1 MHRHRTILPAGKP
14 EHVVAATFDRPRPD
28 ERAAARTW
36 LWVCRDDIRYL
47 QPDDRLHE
55 VAVATTAAD
64 LTGVTAALLIAGLGL
79 FILPRRRRK
88 AREEFREKTEALRER
103 LGEVVERQFE
113 TEIDRSVGR
122 MREAIAPYSR
132 FVRTE
137 HARMTRARSAL
148 AEITA
153 EVESL
158 RAETGAPGV
167 DSS

>member
-1 MHRHRTILPAGKP
+1 LP
-14 EHVVAATFDRPRPD
+14 
-28 ERAAARTW
+28 
-36 LWVCRDDIRYL
+36 WVYRDDVRYL

-103 LGEVVERQFE
+103 LGEVVKRQFE

-122 MREAIAPYSR
+122 MREAIAPTPAS
-132 FVRTE
+132 
-137 HARMTRARSAL
+137 SAPSTP
-148 AEITA
+148 A
-153 EVESL
+153 
-158 RAETGAPGV
+158 
-167 DSS
+167 